1 MFSFSPTITSS
12 SSMQR
17 LYGELPNASV
27 KQISDCGH
35 LPHVEK
41 PAAAAKLITEFV
53 RETCRCKEVESIS

>member
-1 MFSFSPTITSS
+1 
-12 SSMQR
+12 MQR
-17 LYGELPNASV
+17 LHGELPDASV

-53 RETCRCKEVESIS
+53 RETCQCKEVENIS